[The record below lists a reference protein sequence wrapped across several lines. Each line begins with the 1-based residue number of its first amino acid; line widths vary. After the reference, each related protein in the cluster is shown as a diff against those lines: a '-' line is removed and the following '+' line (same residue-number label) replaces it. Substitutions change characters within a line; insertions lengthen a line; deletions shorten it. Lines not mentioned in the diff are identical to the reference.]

1 MMLPRLDPELM
12 ASTPVLCPHRRD
24 WLAFEMEVATADAW
38 WFQCVCTS
46 CFTVWKSP
54 EAPNRILGK
63 CWLNVYE
70 GRYRFDSEEANRRV
84 QSPAF
89 REEMLAMIRDL
100 GVDPEVD

>member
-1 MMLPRLDPELM
+1 MLPRLDPEVM
-12 ASTPVLCPHRRD
+12 AGTPVLCPHRRD
-24 WLAFEMEVATADAW
+24 DLAFEMRILGADEW
-38 WFQCVCTS
+38 RFQCVCKR
-46 CFTVWKSP
+46 CFIVWKSP
-54 EAPNRILGK
+54 EVPNRILGK

-70 GRYRFDSEEANRRV
+70 GRQRFDSEEANRRV